1 MTRRTLLIGATG
13 MFGSRLARMLAQM
26 PGIDLIV
33 TSRSGDRAKALARTL
48 RQDASRA
55 CRISDLAFTHGQG
68 ADATFT
74 DVKPWLV
81 IDAAG
86 PFQHANY
93 DTAIAALTAGAHW
106 IDLADAAS
114 YIDSFVIELDELA
127 RRNGVTAVSGASS
140 TPALSFA
147 AIQALTD
154 GWRSVD
160 KIEIGIYPA
169 GRSAVGEAV
178 LRAVLS
184 YTGSPVAIWREGQP
198 SFTTGWGT
206 AEKLTLTGMPHRY
219 RSPVATYDYALL
231 SRTFAARDVSFY
243 AGLES
248 PIEHLGLTI
257 LAELRARR
265 LLPRLEPLAPLL
277 HMARRLT
284 APSCGSTGGMTVEV
298 TGRGADG
305 QASSAVWTLLARDGD
320 GPNVPVLPALAL
332 ARKLLREP
340 PVPGAFCAA
349 GTISLDE
356 IVSEMTG
363 LAISTSSS
371 VSRAAGDRAKS
382 PRIAILAA

>member
-1 MTRRTLLIGATG
+1 MRRILLIGATG

-114 YIDSFVIELDELA
+114 YIDSFVIELDDLA
-127 RRNGVTAVSGASS
+127 RRNGVTAVTGASS

-147 AIQALTD
+147 AVQALTD

-184 YTGSPVAIWREGQP
+184 YTGSPVAIWRDGQP

-257 LAELRARR
+257 LAKLRARR

-305 QASSAVWTLLARDGD
+305 QASSAVWTLLARNGD
-320 GPNVPVLPALAL
+320 GPNVPVLPALAR

-363 LAISTSSS
+363 LAISTSSA

>member
-184 YTGSPVAIWREGQP
+184 YTGSPVAIWRDGQP

-257 LAELRARR
+257 LAKLRARR

-305 QASSAVWTLLARDGD
+305 QASSAVWTLLARNGD

>member
-1 MTRRTLLIGATG
+1 MTRSILLIGATG

-55 CRISDLAFTHGQG
+55 CRISGLAFTHGQAAEATF
-68 ADATFT
+68 ADA
-74 DVKPWLV
+74 KPWLV

-86 PFQHANY
+86 PFQHASY
-93 DTAIAALTAGAHW
+93 DTAKAALTAGAHW
-106 IDLADAAS
+106 IDLADAAN
-114 YIDSFVIELDELA
+114 YIDGFVSALDDLA
-127 RRNGVTAVSGASS
+127 RRNGVTAVTGASS

-147 AIQALTD
+147 AVQSLTD

-184 YTGSPVAIWREGQP
+184 YTGSPVAIWRDGGL
-198 SFTTGWGT
+198 SSTTGWGT
-206 AEKLTLTGMPHRY
+206 AQKLTLTGVPHRY

-231 SRTFAARDVSFY
+231 SRTFGPRDVSFY

-257 LAELRARR
+257 LAKLRARR

-277 HMARRLT
+277 HTARRLT
-284 APSCGSTGGMTVEV
+284 APFCGGTGGMTVEV

-305 QASSAVWTLLARDGD
+305 QASSAVWTLLARNGD

-332 ARKLLREP
+332 ARKLWRGPL
-340 PVPGAFCAA
+340 VPGAFCAA

-356 IVSEMTG
+356 ILCEMTG
-363 LAISTSSS
+363 LAISASSS
-371 VSRAAGDRAKS
+371 VSRAAGERAER
-382 PRIAILAA
+382 PRIATLAA

>member
-1 MTRRTLLIGATG
+1 MTRAILLIGATG

-26 PGIDLIV
+26 PGIELIV

-55 CRISDLAFTHGQG
+55 CRISGLSFTHGQAAEATF
-68 ADATFT
+68 ADA
-74 DVKPWLV
+74 KPWLV

-86 PFQHANY
+86 PFQHASYN
-93 DTAIAALTAGAHW
+93 TAKAALTAGAHW
-106 IDLADAAS
+106 IDLADAAN
-114 YIDSFVIELDELA
+114 YIDGFVSALDDLA
-127 RRNGVTAVSGASS
+127 RRNGITAVTGASS

-147 AIQALTD
+147 AVQSLTD
-154 GWRSVD
+154 GWRSID

-184 YTGSPVAIWREGQP
+184 YTGSPVAIWRDGQL
-198 SFTTGWGT
+198 SSTTGWGI
-206 AEKLTLTGMPHRY
+206 AQKLTLTGVPHRY

-231 SRTFAARDVSFY
+231 SRTFGPRDVSFY

-248 PIEHLGLTI
+248 SIEHIGLTI
-257 LAELRARR
+257 LAKLRARR

-277 HMARRLT
+277 HTARRLT
-284 APSCGSTGGMTVEV
+284 APFCGSTGCMTVEV

-305 QASSAVWTLLARDGD
+305 EASSAAWMLLACNGD
-320 GPNVPVLPALAL
+320 GPNIPVLPALAL
-332 ARKLLREP
+332 ARKLLHGP
-340 PVPGAFCAA
+340 LVPGAFCAA

-356 IVSEMTG
+356 IVCETTG
-363 LAISTSSS
+363 LAISASSS
-371 VSRAAGDRAKS
+371 VSRATGERAER
-382 PRIAILAA
+382 PRNATLAA

>member
-1 MTRRTLLIGATG
+1 MTRSILLIGATG

-33 TSRSGDRAKALARTL
+33 TSRSGDKAKALARTL

-55 CRISDLAFTHGQG
+55 CRISGLAFTHGQAAEATF
-68 ADATFT
+68 ADA
-74 DVKPWLV
+74 KPWLV

-86 PFQHANY
+86 PFQHASY
-93 DTAIAALTAGAHW
+93 DTAKAALTAGAHW
-106 IDLADAAS
+106 IDLADAAN
-114 YIDSFVIELDELA
+114 YIDGFVSALDDLA
-127 RRNGVTAVSGASS
+127 RRNGVTAVTGASS

-147 AIQALTD
+147 AVQSLTD

-184 YTGSPVAIWREGQP
+184 YTGSPVAIWRDGGL
-198 SFTTGWGT
+198 SSTTGWGT
-206 AEKLTLTGMPHRY
+206 AQKLTLTGVPHRY

-231 SRTFAARDVSFY
+231 SRTFGPRDVCFY

-257 LAELRARR
+257 LAKLRARR

-277 HMARRLT
+277 HTARRLT
-284 APSCGSTGGMTVEV
+284 APFCGGTGGMTVEV

-305 QASSAVWTLLARDGD
+305 QASSAVWTLLARNGD

-332 ARKLLREP
+332 ARKLRRGPL
-340 PVPGAFCAA
+340 VPGAFCAA

-356 IVSEMTG
+356 ILCEMTG
-363 LAISTSSS
+363 LAISASSS
-371 VSRAAGDRAKS
+371 VSRAAGERAER
-382 PRIAILAA
+382 PRIATLAA